1 LPVVLYIHGGGWVIA
16 DIDVYDS
23 SPRALATAT
32 KAIVI
37 STEYRHAPE
46 AKFPAAHDDT
56 WAAWLWTLSHAAA
69 IGGDPK
75 RIAIA
80 GESAGGNMAAAIA
93 LRARDQNVQ
102 GPVAQLLVYPV
113 ADGVVNSPSERANT
127 MTKPLNSPMLTWF
140 YNQYLNSPAD
150 ASNPYFNLLSADL
163 HGVAPVTL
171 ITANIDPLNSEGM
184 ALVQRYKNAGVM
196 VQTRDYPG
204 VTHEFFGM
212 GAVVDKAKDAV
223 MFGAAGLRQG
233 LDAAPR

>member
-1 LPVVLYIHGGGWVIA
+1 
-16 DIDVYDS
+16 
-23 SPRALATAT
+23 
-32 KAIVI
+32 
-37 STEYRHAPE
+37 
-46 AKFPAAHDDT
+46 
-56 WAAWLWTLSHAAA
+56 
-69 IGGDPK
+69 
-75 RIAIA
+75 AIA
-80 GESAGGNMAAAIA
+80 GESAGGNMAAAVA

-140 YNQYLNSPAD
+140 YNQYLGSPAD

-212 GAVVDKAKDAV
+212 GAAVDKAKDAV
-223 MFGAAGLRQG
+223 MFGAMGLRQG